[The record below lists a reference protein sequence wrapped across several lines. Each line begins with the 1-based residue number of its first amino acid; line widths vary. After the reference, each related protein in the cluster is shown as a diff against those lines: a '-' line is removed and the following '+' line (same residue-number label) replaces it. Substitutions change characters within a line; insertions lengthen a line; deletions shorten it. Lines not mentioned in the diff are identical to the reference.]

1 MLVICRAVLL
11 LLASLLLGGCAFS
24 VGPREPVPLPPAQG
38 SVLDTAR
45 SLIGTPYRPAG
56 ESPQQGFD
64 CSGFVKWVYARHGV
78 RLPRR
83 TSDQLMIGRPV
94 AREELQA
101 GDLVFFAPSGKL
113 SSLHVG
119 IFDGHGGFIHSP
131 SPGGRVREEHLLAPY
146 WRSSYYAANRVAR

>member
-1 MLVICRAVLL
+1 MSVIYRFAVLL
-11 LLASLLLGGCAFS
+11 FLSLTLGGCAFS
-24 VGPREPVPLPPAQG
+24 VGSREPAPLPPAQG

-64 CSGFVKWVYARHGV
+64 CSGFVKWVYARHGI

-83 TSDQLMIGRPV
+83 TSDQLRIGRPV
-94 AREELQA
+94 PREELQA

-146 WRSSYYAANRVAR
+146 WRSSYSAANRVAR

>member
-1 MLVICRAVLL
+1 MPVICRTALL
-11 LLASLLLGGCAFS
+11 LLVSLTLCGCAFS
-24 VGPREPVPLPPAQG
+24 VGSREPGPLPPAQG
-38 SVLDTAR
+38 SVLETAR

-56 ESPQQGFD
+56 ESPDKGFD
-64 CSGFVKWVYARHGV
+64 CSGFVKWVYARHGI

-83 TSDQLMIGRPV
+83 TSDQLRIGRPV
-94 AREELQA
+94 PREELKA
-101 GDLVFFAPSGKL
+101 GDLVFFTPSGRL

>member
-1 MLVICRAVLL
+1 MPVICRTALL
-11 LLASLLLGGCAFS
+11 LLVSLTLCGCAFS
-24 VGPREPVPLPPAQG
+24 VGSREPGPLPPAQG
-38 SVLDTAR
+38 SVLETAR

-56 ESPQQGFD
+56 ESPDKGFD

-83 TSDQLMIGRPV
+83 TQDQLMAGRPV
-94 AREELQA
+94 PKEELRA
-101 GDLVFFAPSGKL
+101 GDLVFFAPSGRL

-131 SPGGRVREEHLLAPY
+131 SRGGRVRQETIWAPY
-146 WRSSYYAANRVAR
+146 WKSSYYAANRVTQ